1 MFDYNKQI
9 LLQLVS
15 LNGDGLS
22 KTDKLSEDNIIRDYI
37 SSLHCIMNFSFFLI
51 FQLKT
56 DN

>member
-22 KTDKLSEDNIIRDYI
+22 KTDKLSEDNNNDDYNKRPP
-37 SSLHCIMNFSFFLI
+37 LYYEF
-51 FQLKT
+51 
-56 DN
+56 